1 MVMNMKK
8 EILKEIKELNKKLE
22 MEIKKLQEEI
32 IDFKLKN

>member
-1 MVMNMKK
+1 MNMKK